1 MKSSK
6 WDCRLWAARILIG
19 LVIAWNLQ
27 AALIF
32 LIAPQ
37 RIAPGFELA
46 GLPGM
51 VAVRG
56 VGILFVMWNIP
67 YLLACWHPRR
77 RRTSLWEALAMQLV
91 GVLGESAIL
100 LTLPAGHAALH
111 SALLRFIAFDASGVV
126 LLVAASVLTGK

>member
-1 MKSSK
+1 MKVEA
-6 WDCRLWAARILIG
+6 DLRLWTARILIG

-32 LIAPQ
+32 LISPQ
-37 RIAPGFELA
+37 GIAPGFELD
-46 GLPGM
+46 GIPGT

-67 YLLACWHPRR
+67 YLVACWHPRR
-77 RRTSLWEALAMQLV
+77 KRISLWEALAMQLV

-100 LTLPAGHAALH
+100 LTLPAGHATLH
-111 SALLRFIAFDASGVV
+111 GTLLRFIVFDVSG
-126 LLVAASVLTGK
+126 LAALVAAFVLTRH